1 MNKLLSALPLLVGI
15 FFVALIF
22 LVKRLQ
28 DRGKPPPVRAQ
39 PRQPQIK
46 ASEASLK
53 AFRQSFVRR
62 RWIHRLLSY
71 PAIGAGLLVVIL
83 GWKNMRDNALFE
95 FLGPDWRKF
104 GFGAVIFGSLALSF
118 GRLFLLRCPACGVSL
133 AAEGRGGAGYFVKEC
148 PRCQLQFS

>member
-1 MNKLLSALPLLVGI
+1 MNKLLNALPLLVGI

-39 PRQPQIK
+39 PPQHLIK

-53 AFRQSFVRR
+53 AFRQSFSRR

-71 PAIGAGLLVVIL
+71 PAIVSGLLVVYL
-83 GWKNMRDNALFE
+83 GSKNMRDNALFE
-95 FLGPDWRKF
+95 FLGSSWLKF
-104 GFGAVIFGSLALSF
+104 GYGATIFGLTALAF
-118 GRLFLLRCPACGVSL
+118 GNFFLLRCPACGVSL
-133 AAEGRGGAGYFVKEC
+133 APDRGAGYFVTKC
-148 PRCQLQFS
+148 HRCHLQFS